1 MDTLRTRIMGILN
14 VTPDSFSDGG
24 HFHGKEQALAHA
36 EALISAGANI
46 LDIGGES
53 TRPYAEPVSLAEEL
67 ARTIPVIQSVRSRHS
82 IPISIDTTKAEVARQ
97 ALAAGADIINDISAL
112 GKDPEMINVAQES
125 DVPII
130 IMHMQGT
137 PADMQDRPHYENVID
152 EIISFFQARIGWMT
166 ENGIDQQRIIV
177 DPGIGF
183 GKTIDHNL
191 SIIKNLSSFRSLGC
205 QLLLG
210 HSRKSFLGLLTGLD
224 AEARDLP
231 TAVISALSA
240 QHDVDII
247 RVHNVAATR
256 QALQIAEAVLKAH

>member
-1 MDTLRTRIMGILN
+1 MSERPLSTKIMAILN

-24 HFHGKEQALAHA
+24 RFHLAQDALAQADRLIA
-36 EALISAGANI
+36 EGADI

-53 TRPYAEPVSLAEEL
+53 TRPYAEPVSLEEEL
-67 ARTIPVIQSVRSRHS
+67 ARTIPVITAVRSRHA

-97 ALAAGADIINDISAL
+97 ALAAGADIVNDISAL
-112 GKDPEMINVAQES
+112 QKDGAMLEVVRDSRCPV
-125 DVPII
+125 I

-137 PADMQDRPHYENVID
+137 PADMQDRPNYDDVLDDIK
-152 EIISFFQARIGWMT
+152 SFFDERIAWLTG
-166 ENGIDQQRIIV
+166 NGIARERITL

-183 GKTIDHNL
+183 GKRLEHNL
-191 SIIKNLSSFRSLGC
+191 RIIKHLDTFKSFGLPV
-205 QLLLG
+205 LLG
-210 HSRKSFLGLLTGLD
+210 HSRKSFLGMLTGLE

-240 QHDVDII
+240 RHGVDII

-256 QALQIAEAVLKAH
+256 QALQVAEALL